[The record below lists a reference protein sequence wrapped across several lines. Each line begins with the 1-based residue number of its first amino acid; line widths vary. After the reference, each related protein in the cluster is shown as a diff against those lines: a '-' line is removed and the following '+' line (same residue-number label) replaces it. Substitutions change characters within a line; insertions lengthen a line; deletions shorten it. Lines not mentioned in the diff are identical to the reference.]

1 MQSFKRIF
9 NEERTTLP
17 RILLLSLHRL
27 RLIHPNEN
35 AAKQDL
41 TAFLVAFTELLLSYF
56 GASTSCSYPILL
68 CLEAKTEQNVTDKQY
83 YENRLKI
90 D

>member
-9 NEERTTLP
+9 NKERTTLP

-27 RLIHPNEN
+27 GLIHPKN

-68 CLEAKTEQNVTDKQY
+68 CLEAKTEQNVTDKQ
-83 YENRLKI
+83 
-90 D
+90 